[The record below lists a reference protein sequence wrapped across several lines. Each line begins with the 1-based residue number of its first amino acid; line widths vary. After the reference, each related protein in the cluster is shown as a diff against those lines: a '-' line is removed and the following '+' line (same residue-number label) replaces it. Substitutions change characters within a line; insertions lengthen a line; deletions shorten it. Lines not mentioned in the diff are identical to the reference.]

1 MRRLL
6 LIFFSILAL
15 SPVVAQEVHVSV
27 PHHVAVG
34 EEFRLEYTVSNKSL
48 DGLHPG
54 SIPEGLEVVYGPSQ
68 SSSSSYQFV
77 NGHAISSSSS
87 SVSYILVATRH
98 GSFTIGG
105 ATAVVNGRKVK
116 TSAVKITASGSA
128 TGAIHAQH
136 SGQRQSQQEWS
147 EEPEERRSGE
157 LFIRVTPSKSRVYE
171 QEPVLLTYKVYTTM
185 SLTQLEGKMPEL
197 TGFHSQEVKLPG
209 PKTYHTEQFNGRT
222 YKTVVCSQYLM
233 YPQMT
238 GNLTIPS
245 ITFRGV
251 VSEQPRS
258 VDPLDAIF
266 GGQGGEMEVS
276 RNIKAPSVT
285 IHVDPLPK
293 RPAGFS
299 GGVGR
304 FNISSQVDK
313 QEVQAGQP
321 VNLRIV
327 VGGSG
332 NLKLIKQP
340 EVKFPQQFDHYD
352 AKLTDKTR
360 VTSRGVE
367 GNMIYDILMVPR
379 KEGKYTIPAISF
391 IYYDTKAKA
400 YRTIKTEPIAIS
412 VLSGNGSDGS
422 EVRAEA
428 ATDDIRPIHTG
439 KDSHT
444 DTDGF
449 FFGST
454 AYCVVLLLL
463 VAAFVA
469 LIVVFRKR
477 AMELANATLVRG
489 RRANKV
495 ASRRLRSANL
505 LMLKGQR
512 QGFYEEVLHAL
523 WGYVGDKL
531 GMPAEQLNR
540 ENIAGRLE
548 GLGIDQVTSAKL
560 IDAIDECEFERYA
573 PASEEGDMNRT
584 LEKAMTAIMDIEN
597 VLKQKG
603 TKLKSSAGAAVLL
616 LLALLPLS
624 ASAITKQNADDEYN
638 RGNFKQAI
646 ADYEEL
652 LGDHR
657 SADLYYNL
665 GNAYY
670 RADNLPRA
678 IINYERALRLDPGN
692 RDIRWNLEVANSK
705 TIDKITPSPEF
716 FLARWWKAVVY
727 LFGVDGW
734 AVVSIVSVLL
744 ALLLALVYLFGGRVG
759 LRKTGFFGGVFFL
772 LVFVLSNVFAY
783 QQKSA
788 IENHRGAVV
797 VAPTVSVRTTPDA
810 NAQSSFVLHE
820 GTKVDITDR
829 QLKGWRGVKVA
840 DGRDGWVQESALEEI

>member
-6 LIFFSILAL
+6 LILFSIFAL
-15 SPVVAQEVHVSV
+15 SPIVAQEVHVGV
-27 PHHVAVG
+27 PRHVAVG
-34 EEFRLEYTVSNKSL
+34 EEFRLEYTVSNKNL
-48 DGLHPG
+48 DSFHPG
-54 SIPEGLEVVYGPSQ
+54 NLPEGVEKVYGPSQ
-68 SSSSSYQFV
+68 SSSSSFQFIK
-77 NGHAISSSSS
+77 GHAISSSST

-98 GSFTIGG
+98 GSYTIGG

-116 TSAVKITASGSA
+116 IPAVRITASGSSN
-128 TGAIHAQH
+128 AIHAQN
-136 SGQRQSQQEWS
+136 SNQRQEQEEWNEES
-147 EEPEERRSGE
+147 EKRRGGE

-185 SLTQLEGKMPEL
+185 SLTQLEGSMPEL
-197 TGFHSQEVKLPG
+197 TGFHSQEVKLPSS
-209 PKTYHTEQFNGRT
+209 KNDHTEQFNGRT

-251 VSEQPRS
+251 VSEQQRNI
-258 VDPLDAIF
+258 DPLDAF
-266 GGQGGEMEVS
+266 FNGQRGDVEVS

-293 RPAGFS
+293 RPAAFS

-304 FNISSQVDK
+304 FNISSQLDK
-313 QEVQAGQP
+313 REVQAGQP
-321 VNLRIV
+321 INLRIV

-340 EVKFPQQFDHYD
+340 EVKFPSQFDHYD
-352 AKLTDKTR
+352 AKITDKTR
-360 VTSRGVE
+360 VTARGVE
-367 GNMIYDILMVPR
+367 GNMIYDIMLVPR
-379 KEGKYTIPAISF
+379 QEGKYTVPAISF
-391 IYYDTKAKA
+391 CYYDIKYKA
-400 YRTIKTEPIAIS
+400 YRTIKTEPIAVN
-412 VLSGNGSDGS
+412 VLPGNGG
-422 EVRAEA
+422 EA
-428 ATDDIRPIHTG
+428 SSTKVDAAINDIRPIHTG
-439 KDSHT
+439 KDKWT
-444 DTDGF
+444 NNKGF
-449 FFGST
+449 FFGSL
-454 AYCVVLLLL
+454 AYAVVLILL
-463 VAAFVA
+463 VATFIA

-477 AMELANATLVRG
+477 VLELANTTLVRG

-495 ASRRLRSANL
+495 ASKRLRSANL

-540 ENIAGRLE
+540 ENIADRLN
-548 GLGIDQVTSAKL
+548 GLNIDSATSAKL
-560 IDAIDECEFERYA
+560 IEAIDECEYERYA
-573 PASEEGDMNRT
+573 PSSEEGDMNRT

-597 VLKQKG
+597 SIKRRDNK
-603 TKLKSSAGAAVLL
+603 TKHAAGALVLI
-616 LLALLPLS
+616 LALLPIG
-624 ASAITKQNADDEYN
+624 ASAITKQNADDEYT

-652 LGDHR
+652 LGEHK

-670 RADNLPRA
+670 RSDNMPRA

-692 RDIRWNLEVANSK
+692 RDIRWNLELANSK
-705 TIDKITPSPEF
+705 TIDNITPSPEF
-716 FLARWWKAVVY
+716 FLVRWWKSAVH
-727 LFGVDGW
+727 LLGVDGW
-734 AVVSIVSVLL
+734 AVVAIASMVM
-744 ALLLALVYLFGGRVG
+744 ALLLVLVYLFGSSVAV
-759 LRKTGFFGGVFFL
+759 RKTGFFGGIAFVLLFL
-772 LVFVLSNVFAY
+772 LANLFGY

-788 IENHRGAVV
+788 IENHREAVI
-797 VAPTVSVRTTPDA
+797 VAPTVSVRATPDA
-810 NAQSSFVLHE
+810 NAQTNFVLHE

-829 QLKGWRGVKVA
+829 QLKGWRGIKVA
-840 DGRDGWVQESALEEI
+840 DGRDGWVQESLVEDI

>member
-1 MRRLL
+1 MRTLL
-6 LIFFSILAL
+6 LILFYILAL
-15 SPVVAQEVHVSV
+15 SPTLAQEVHVSA

-34 EEFRLEYTVSNKSL
+34 EEFRLEYTVNNKNL
-48 DGLHPG
+48 DGLRPG

-68 SSSSSYQFV
+68 SSSSSYQFI

-116 TSAVKITASGSA
+116 TPVVRITASGSSA
-128 TGAIHAQH
+128 AVHTQH
-136 SGQRQSQQEWS
+136 SGQRQNQQEWV
-147 EEPEERRSGE
+147 EESEERRGGGE
-157 LFIRVTPSKSRVYE
+157 LFIKVTPNKRRVYE

-185 SLTQLEGKMPEL
+185 PLTQLEGKMPEL
-197 TGFHSQEVKLPG
+197 TGFHSQEVKLPS
-209 PKTYHTEQFNGRT
+209 PKSYHLEQLNGRT
-222 YKTVVCSQYLM
+222 YKTVVCSEYLM

-238 GNLTIPS
+238 GTLTIPS

-251 VSEQPRS
+251 VSEQPRNI
-258 VDPLDAIF
+258 DPIDAIF

-304 FNISSQVDK
+304 FNISAQVDK
-313 QEVQAGQP
+313 KDVQAGQP

-340 EVKFPQQFDHYD
+340 EVKFPSQFDHYD

-360 VTSRGVE
+360 VTAHGLE
-367 GNMIYDILMVPR
+367 GNMIYDMLMVPR
-379 KEGKYTIPAISF
+379 QEGKYTIPAVSF

-400 YRTIKTEPIAIS
+400 YRTITTEPIALS
-412 VLSGNGSDGS
+412 VAPGNGGG
-422 EVRAEA
+422 VYEA
-428 ATDDIRPIHTG
+428 KADAASDDIRPIHTG
-439 KDSHT
+439 KDSKA

-449 FFGST
+449 FFGSM
-454 AYCVVLLLL
+454 AYCIVLLLL

-477 AMELANATLVRG
+477 VMEMANATLVRG

-495 ASRRLRSANL
+495 ASKRLRTANL

-512 QGFYEEVLHAL
+512 QSFYEEVLHAL
-523 WGYVGDKL
+523 WGYISDKL

-540 ENIAGRLE
+540 ENIAERLQN
-548 GLGIDQVTSAKL
+548 LGIDPATQAKL
-560 IDAIDECEFERYA
+560 IDAIDECEYERYA

-597 VLKQKG
+597 LLKQKG
-603 TKLKSSAGAAVLL
+603 KKPKTAAGVVAL
-616 LLALLPLS
+616 LLALLPLQ

-638 RGNFKQAI
+638 RGNYKQAI
-646 ADYEEL
+646 TDYEEL
-652 LGDHR
+652 LGDHK

-670 RADNLPRA
+670 RTDNLPRA

-692 RDIRWNLEVANSK
+692 RDIRWNLEVASSK

-716 FLARWWKAVVY
+716 FLVRWWKALVY
-727 LFGVDGW
+727 LLGVDGW
-734 AVVSIVSVLL
+734 AMVAIGSMLL
-744 ALLLALVYLFGGRVG
+744 ALLLALVYLFGGGVG
-759 LRKTGFFGGVFFL
+759 LRKTGFFGGGVFL
-772 LVFVLSNVFAY
+772 LLFLLANVLGHE
-783 QQKSA
+783 QKSA

-797 VAPTVSVRTTPDA
+797 VAPTVSVRTTPDT
-810 NAQSSFVLHE
+810 NAQTNFVLHE

-829 QLKGWRGVKVA
+829 QLKGWRGIKVA

>member
-15 SPVVAQEVHVSV
+15 SPTIAQEVHVSA

-34 EEFRLEYTVSNKSL
+34 EEFRLEYTVSNKNF
-48 DGLHPG
+48 DGLRPG
-54 SIPEGLEVVYGPSQ
+54 SIPEGIEVVFGPSQ

-116 TSAVKITASGSA
+116 TSAVRITASGSSA
-128 TGAIHAQH
+128 AIHAQH
-136 SGQRQSQQEWS
+136 SGQRQSQQEWA
-147 EEPEERRSGE
+147 EEPEERSSGE
-157 LFIRVTPSKSRVYE
+157 LFIRVTPSKSRVVE

-197 TGFHSQEVKLPG
+197 TGFHSQEVKLPS
-209 PKTYHTEQFNGRT
+209 PKTYHTEQLNGRT

-251 VSEQPRS
+251 VSEQQRS
-258 VDPLDAIF
+258 IDPLDAIF

-332 NLKLIKQP
+332 NLKLIKHP
-340 EVKFPQQFDHYD
+340 DVRFPSQIDHYD

-379 KEGKYTIPAISF
+379 QEGKYTIPAISF
-391 IYYDTKAKA
+391 CYYDTKAKA
-400 YRTIKTEPIAIS
+400 YRTIKTEPIALS
-412 VLSGNGSDGS
+412 VSPGNGGGS
-422 EVRAEA
+422 EAKAEA
-428 ATDDIRPIHTG
+428 ASDDIRSIHTG
-439 KDSHT
+439 KDKRS
-444 DTDGF
+444 DTEGF

-454 AYCVVLLLL
+454 AYCIVLLLL

-540 ENIAGRLE
+540 ENIAGRLDS
-548 GLGIDQVTSAKL
+548 LGIDTVTQAKL
-560 IDAIDECEFERYA
+560 IDAIDECEYERYA

-584 LEKAMTAIMDIEN
+584 LEKAMTAIMEIEN
-597 VLKQKG
+597 LLKQKG
-603 TKLKSSAGAAVLL
+603 KKQKPVAGAAILL
-616 LLALLPLS
+616 LLALFPLS

-646 ADYEEL
+646 TDYEEL
-652 LGDHR
+652 LGDHK

-665 GNAYY
+665 GNSYY

-716 FLARWWKAVVY
+716 FLVRWWKTVVY

-734 AVVSIVSVLL
+734 AAVSIVSMLL

-772 LVFVLSNVFAY
+772 LLFMFANVFGY

-810 NAQSSFVLHE
+810 NAQSNFVLHE

-829 QLKGWRGVKVA
+829 QLKGWRGIKVA
-840 DGRDGWVQESALEEI
+840 DGRDGWVQESSLEEI